1 MTSRERTFSSD
12 LSTDSFSSTDNLSSL
27 SVSCLRAATR
37 SLVAFL
43 AISLVRRARTSSS
56 SGLGAAMSLDDGGG
70 VVLWA
75 KPGSEKRQRMRIH
88 TKSLSHTETS
98 QRAGQAL
105 LQGKLYA
112 DAIRNESDSAPT
124 TREKTLTTEDTEE
137 H

>member
-43 AISLVRRARTSSS
+43 AISFERRARASSS
-56 SGLGAAMSLDDGGG
+56 SGVGVVMSLDDGG

-75 KPGSEKRQRMRIH
+75 RPGSEGRQRNKIH
-88 TKSLSHTETS
+88 TKSLNRTETS
-98 QRAGQAL
+98 QRVRQAL
-105 LQGKLYA
+105 LQENYTWMQFEKRA
-112 DAIRNESDSAPT
+112 
-124 TREKTLTTEDTEE
+124 TRRQ
-137 H
+137 